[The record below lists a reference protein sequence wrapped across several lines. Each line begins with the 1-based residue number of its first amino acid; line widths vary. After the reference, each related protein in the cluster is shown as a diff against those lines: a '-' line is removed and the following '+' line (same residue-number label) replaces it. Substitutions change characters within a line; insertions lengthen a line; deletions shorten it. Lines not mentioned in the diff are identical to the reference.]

1 MKKNIL
7 SISLLAML
15 FGSSFSLMA
24 EETSKEASVAASV
37 IAKNMVSEDMRFILE
52 KTFLNANAEPF
63 LSMVAAEAIRESGK
77 EMDPEALLVKFRE
90 AFNGEETLAKMADPY
105 KALFSDDEIH
115 QLKII
120 HESPVFEKYTH
131 QANQVFQTNFMT
143 IQDTFK
149 ELAVKH
155 GEEPKADDA
164 EISSNIIEVT
174 KENFSEVVENAVKPL
189 IIDVYSTS
197 CGPCRMME
205 PILKDLSI
213 QHKDTVQFVKINCDT
228 QPELAQKYGVTQL
241 PTLLFVKPGEEAVTL
256 KSTGYTTKKDLNEKI
271 VNFVR

>member
-24 EETSKEASVAASV
+24 EETSKDAVSV
-37 IAKNMVSEDMRFILE
+37 IAKNMVSEDMRFILQ

-77 EMDPEALLVKFRE
+77 EMDPDALLVKFRE

-155 GEEPKADDA
+155 GEEPKADDG

-174 KENFSEVVENAVKPL
+174 KENFSEVVENADKPL

-241 PTLLFVKPGEEAVTL
+241 PTLLFIKPGEEAVTL